1 MCKDECRWKSLKRG
15 ITLHLSMI
23 FEKVNLLNFF
33 FSSLSGKA
41 KTISNKRN
49 HKATTVFL
57 EFLLVFNVLA
67 YSFLIIKH
75 QRLLWWQN
83 EINEKR
89 RLMNSSMLGSYKKKR
104 VYEHCTPNFFTR
116 FPLSMVEGWQRFD
129 NTVIWVIL
137 CWQITFLVQKE
148 TLHHRTD
155 LVDKKSR
162 TLGKWKKGPTP

>member
-23 FEKVNLLNFF
+23 LEKVNLLNFF

-89 RLMNSSMLGSYKKKR
+89 RLMNSSMFSFKPMPFLYEKSYNNQQHRIWKIFCRAFKWSWIFYGSGPQLNTL
-104 VYEHCTPNFFTR
+104 VLT
-116 FPLSMVEGWQRFD
+116 FD
-129 NTVIWVIL
+129 GL
-137 CWQITFLVQKE
+137 
-148 TLHHRTD
+148 
-155 LVDKKSR
+155 
-162 TLGKWKKGPTP
+162 